1 MTAGPTER
9 GFLTFEGRK
18 GRETVQRKKDCHV
31 LPSPFS
37 LWKEFPIRHLW
48 RTFLE
53 ARTRGRN
60 LHDDGNRFSKFSGAV
75 NHSRL
80 LPLFGTSVVHW
91 THFLCKAVNESFL

>member
-18 GRETVQRKKDCHV
+18 GRETVQRKKDGHV

-48 RTFLE
+48 GTFLE

-60 LHDDGNRFSKFSGAV
+60 LHDDGNRFSKFCGAV
-75 NHSRL
+75 NQSCL
-80 LPLFGTSVVHW
+80 QPLFGTSVLDW
-91 THFLCKAVNESFL
+91 THFLCKVVSKSFL